1 MNRRTT
7 LPAYTA
13 AAVLLLAAGG
23 CSSSS
28 TPAASTQATTTAA
41 PAAERAAAAT
51 PLTADAIIAK
61 FKTAKLPVTSTYAF
75 TAANDPNHLLGRP
88 NGYTAK
94 LSWTDSRIPA
104 TDTTGAQQG
113 DVSLGGSLE
122 QFGTTAAATARE
134 TYIQG
139 ILKANPMLGTEYD
152 YVVGDVLV
160 RVSQY
165 LTPAEAQAYQAA
177 A

>member
-7 LPAYTA
+7 LPVLA
-13 AAVLLLAAGG
+13 AAVLLAVAA
-23 CSSSS
+23 CSSS
-28 TPAASTQATTTAA
+28 PATTTSS
-41 PAAERAAAAT
+41 PQTTAAAAPST
-51 PLTADAIIAK
+51 TAAAASSPLTADAILAK
-61 FKTAKLPVTSTYAF
+61 FKAAQLPVASTYAF
-75 TAANDPNHLLGRP
+75 TADTDPNHLLGRP
-88 NGYTAK
+88 NGYVAK

-104 TDTTGAQQG
+104 SDTSGAQQG
-113 DVSLGGSLE
+113 DVALGGSLE
-122 QFGTTAAATARE
+122 QYATTAAAQARE

-139 ILKANPMLGTEYD
+139 ILKADPMLGTEYD
-152 YVVGDVLV
+152 YVVGDVVV

>member
-7 LPAYTA
+7 LPVLA
-13 AAVLLLAAGG
+13 AAVLLTVAG
-23 CSSSS
+23 CSSSPA
-28 TPAASTQATTTAA
+28 PAASAAPTSAAPTTTAA
-41 PAAERAAAAT
+41 AAT
-51 PLTADAIIAK
+51 SPLTAAAIIAK
-61 FKTAKLPVTSTYAF
+61 FKAAGLPVTSTYAF
-75 TAANDPNHLLGRP
+75 TAGTDPNHLLGRP
-88 NGYTAK
+88 NGYAAK
-94 LSWTDSRIPA
+94 ISWTDSRIPA
-104 TDTTGAQQG
+104 SDTSGAQQG

-122 QFGTTAAATARE
+122 QYATPAAAQARE

-139 ILKANPMLGTEYD
+139 ILKADPMLGTEYD